1 MIALKEIIC
10 KRCHVHSKVPV
21 VPLFWGS
28 NKAQTTPGINVL
40 TEIPNLFTWG
50 LPPSRGGFQ
59 ALENALPENIHT
71 HPKERLT
78 EISRGR
84 GRRVHTGG
92 GWDIF

>member
-1 MIALKEIIC
+1 MVALKEIIC

-50 LPPSRGGFQ
+50 LPPSRGGGFPGFR
-59 ALENALPENIHT
+59 ECSPRKYP
-71 HPKERLT
+71 HPPKRKVNRNFKGE
-78 EISRGR
+78 G
-84 GRRVHTGG
+84 
-92 GWDIF
+92 